1 MPPEA
6 NRFPRFPYN
15 ACPIAVDLAS
25 ILFVLQKSITVN
37 HSATPTLSVS
47 DQPQAALDHLVINT
61 HYDIDAAQAL
71 FEGLGFTVTPRGY
84 HTLGSV
90 NHLVV
95 LAGGYLELIGQP
107 RDSDKVRQEIIDSP
121 VGIDGL
127 VYAVDDIEACHDRW
141 LALGLDAQPVQHF
154 SRPVQVADKSVDAR
168 FSTVRLRP
176 GQFTAGRV
184 YACRHLTPELVWRP
198 EWMAHAN
205 GVRGISSMLVVD
217 KDPAQAAASYGRL
230 GRWGTDFALEFIDA
244 DGLRGFFG
252 ELAAYMPQREAFFA
266 SIRFRGGDRGLIS
279 GRARALDLPVREDAD
294 TLMVALPAFQTLLE
308 FAG

>member
-1 MPPEA
+1 MRIIMRKPKHHHSIVTTTNYQPHT
-6 NRFPRFPYN
+6 
-15 ACPIAVDLAS
+15 CPSAMNPS
-25 ILFVLQKSITVN
+25 STQTS
-37 HSATPTLSVS
+37 SAT

-61 HYDIDAAQAL
+61 HYDIDAAQTL
-71 FEGLGFTVTPRGY
+71 LEGLGFTVTPRGY

-107 RDSDKVRQEIIDSP
+107 RDIDKVRQEILDSP

-127 VYAVDDIEACHDRW
+127 VYAVDDIEACRDRW

-154 SRPVQVADKSVDAR
+154 SRPVQAAGESIDAR

-176 GQFTAGRV
+176 GQFAAGRV

-205 GVRGISSMLVVD
+205 GVEGISSLLVID
-217 KDPAQAAASYGRL
+217 KDPSQAAASYDRL
-230 GRWGTDFALEFIDA
+230 GRWGQDFALEFADA
-244 DGLRGFFG
+244 GSLPARFG
-252 ELAAYMPQREAFFA
+252 ELAAHAPQRDAFFTA
-266 SIRFRGGDRGLIS
+266 IRFRGGNRGFIS
-279 GRARALDLPVREDAD
+279 MRARALGLPVREDAD
-294 TLMVALPAFQTLLE
+294 TLAVALPAFRTLLE

>member
-1 MPPEA
+1 
-6 NRFPRFPYN
+6 
-15 ACPIAVDLAS
+15 
-25 ILFVLQKSITVN
+25 VN
-37 HSATPTLSVS
+37 TPVTQTLSAPN
-47 DQPQAALDHLVINT
+47 QPTAALDHLVINT

-71 FEGLGFTVTPRGY
+71 LEGLGFTVTPRGY

-107 RDSDKVRQEIIDSP
+107 RDSDKVRQEILDSP

-141 LALGLDAQPVQHF
+141 LALGLDVQPVQHF

-176 GQFTAGRV
+176 GQFAAGRV
-184 YACRHLTPELVWRP
+184 YACRHLTPELVWRR

-205 GVRGISSMLVVD
+205 GVRSISSLLVID
-217 KDPAQAAASYGRL
+217 EDPVQAAESYDRL
-230 GRWGTDFALEFIDA
+230 GRWGTEFALEFA
-244 DGLRGFFG
+244 AAGSLPARFG
-252 ELAAYMPQREAFFA
+252 ELAAYAPQREAFFTA
-266 SIRFRGGDRGLIS
+266 IRFRGGDRSFIS
-279 GRARALDLPVREDAD
+279 ARARALGLPVREDAD
-294 TLMVALPAFQTLLE
+294 TLAVALPAFRTLLE
-308 FAG
+308 FAD

>member
-1 MPPEA
+1 MFLA
-6 NRFPRFPYN
+6 LFPQF
-15 ACPIAVDLAS
+15 
-25 ILFVLQKSITVN
+25 TVN
-37 HSATPTLSVS
+37 HSTIPAFPAT
-47 DQPQAALDHLVINT
+47 DHPQASLDHLVINT

-107 RDSDKVRQEIIDSP
+107 RDSDKVRQEILDSP

-127 VYAVDDIEACHDRW
+127 VYAVDDIEVCHDRW